1 LLRQRQFGVM
11 VALQG
16 GEVTQVPLAE
26 VAGKNRPVPHDHP
39 LLAAAEGLG
48 ISLG

>member
-1 LLRQRQFGVM
+1 
-11 VALQG
+11 
-16 GEVTQVPLAE
+16 VPLAE
-26 VAGKNRPVPHDHP
+26 VAGKNRPVPSDHP